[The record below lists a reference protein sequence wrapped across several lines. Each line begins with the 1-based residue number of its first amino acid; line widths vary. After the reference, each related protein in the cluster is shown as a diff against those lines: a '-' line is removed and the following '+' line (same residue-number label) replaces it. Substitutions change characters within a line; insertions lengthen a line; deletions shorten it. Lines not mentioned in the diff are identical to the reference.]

1 MIAGAR
7 LRRRDDDEDHHTYIY
22 IYIFGVRTRPRPISR
37 KCHFRDSTFPESNN
51 TESSFNKGSATIYR
65 GYAPP
70 PPPSHLSDPSPRP
83 IVHSSIPPP
92 LPFLPF
98 TAYTHPIRPIRRCPN
113 FFPRDPLSPVFST
126 YTTAP
131 YFILLSLFLTIVIL
145 LRVIRFDLY
154 DLFRPRTWR

>member
-22 IYIFGVRTRPRPISR
+22 IYIFLGCAHDHGLSRGNAIFETRRSR
-37 KCHFRDSTFPESNN
+37 KAIIPKAVLIKAQPRYI
-51 TESSFNKGSATIYR
+51 A
-65 GYAPP
+65 AMLL